1 MLLFFDSD
9 IEANFQN
16 FTFDKSESRHIS
28 KVLRKNVGSQIT
40 ITNGKGLEW
49 KGEITSILNQKVEA
63 KKITSLKHSNKKK
76 HIHLAVAP
84 TKSNDRMEWLI
95 EKVTEIGI
103 SSITPILC
111 DHSERKIIRKE
122 RLIKIAI
129 SALKQSQQFFLPEIN
144 SMMTFKKYIKSIS
157 HPGLIAHCGKSSKIE
172 LKNYNWESDQIHL
185 LVGPEGDFS
194 LKEIK
199 DAISAKLIPVSLGQ
213 QRLRTETASI
223 LGSHI
228 LLIKE

>member
-63 KKITSLKHSNKKK
+63 KKITSLQYSNKKK

-95 EKVTEIGI
+95 EKVTEIGV

-144 SMMTFKKYIKSIS
+144 SMMTFKNYIKSIN
-157 HPGLIAHCGKSSKIE
+157 HPALIAHCGKSSKIE
-172 LKNYNWESDQIHL
+172 LKNYNWESEQIHL
-185 LVGPEGDFS
+185 LIGPEGDFS

>member
-63 KKITSLKHSNKKK
+63 KKISSLQHSNKKK

-95 EKVTEIGI
+95 EKVTEIGV

-144 SMMTFKKYIKSIS
+144 SMITFKKYIKNIN

-172 LKNYNWESDQIHL
+172 LKNYNLESEQIHL
-185 LVGPEGDFS
+185 LIGPEGDFS

>member
-1 MLLFFDSD
+1 M
-9 IEANFQN
+9 
-16 FTFDKSESRHIS
+16 
-28 KVLRKNVGSQIT
+28 
-40 ITNGKGLEW
+40 EW
-49 KGEITSILNQKVEA
+49 KGEITSILNQRVEA

-95 EKVTEIGI
+95 EKVTEIGV

-129 SALKQSQQFFLPEIN
+129 SALKQSQQFFLPKIN
-144 SMMTFKKYIKSIS
+144 SMITFKKYIKSIN
-157 HPGLIAHCGKSSKIE
+157 HPGLIAHCGKLSKIE
-172 LKNYNWESDQIHL
+172 LKNYNWESEEIHL
-185 LVGPEGDFS
+185 LIGPEGDFS

>member
-63 KKITSLKHSNKKK
+63 KKITSLMHSNKKK

-144 SMMTFKKYIKSIS
+144 SMMTFKKYIKNIN

-172 LKNYNWESDQIHL
+172 LKNYNWESEQIHL
-185 LVGPEGDFS
+185 LIGPEGDFS

>member
-9 IEANFQN
+9 IEENFQN

-49 KGEITSILNQKVEA
+49 KGEIISILNQKVVV
-63 KKITSLKHSNKKK
+63 KKITSFKHSYKKK
-76 HIHLAVAP
+76 HVHLAIAP
-84 TKSNDRMEWLI
+84 TKSKDRMEWLI
-95 EKVTEIGI
+95 EKVTELGI

-111 DHSERKIIRKE
+111 DHSERKSIKKE

-144 SMMTFKKYIKSIS
+144 SMITFEKFIKNIS

-185 LVGPEGDFS
+185 IIGPEGDFS

-199 DAISAKLIPVSLGQ
+199 DAISVNLKPVSLGQ
-213 QRLRTETASI
+213 QRLRTETAGV
-223 LGSHI
+223 LGCHI

>member
-63 KKITSLKHSNKKK
+63 KKISSLQHSNKKK

-95 EKVTEIGI
+95 EKVTEIGV

-111 DHSERKIIRKE
+111 EHSERKIIRKE

-144 SMMTFKKYIKSIS
+144 SLMTFKKYIKNIN

-172 LKNYNWESDQIHL
+172 LKNYNLESEQIHL
-185 LVGPEGDFS
+185 LIGPEGDFS

>member
-63 KKITSLKHSNKKK
+63 KKISSLQHSNKKK

-95 EKVTEIGI
+95 EKVTEIGV

-144 SMMTFKKYIKSIS
+144 SMITFKKYIKNVN

-172 LKNYNWESDQIHL
+172 LKNYNLESEQIHL
-185 LVGPEGDFS
+185 LIGPEGDFS

>member
-9 IEANFQN
+9 IEENFQN
-16 FTFDKSESRHIS
+16 FTFDKSESRHIA
-28 KVLRKNVGSQIT
+28 KVLRKNIGTQIT

-49 KGEITSILNQKVEA
+49 KGEITSILNQKVVA
-63 KKITSLKHSNKKK
+63 RKITSLKHSYKKK
-76 HIHLAVAP
+76 HVHLAIAP

-95 EKVTEIGI
+95 EKITEIGI

-111 DHSERKIIRKE
+111 DHSERRIIKKK

-129 SALKQSQQFFLPEIN
+129 SALKQSQQFFLPKIN
-144 SMMTFKKYIKSIS
+144 SMITFKKYIKNIS
-157 HPGLIAHCGKSSKIE
+157 HSGLIAHCGKSSKIE

-199 DAISAKLIPVSLGQ
+199 DAISAKLKPVTLGQ
-213 QRLRTETASI
+213 QRLRTETAGL
-223 LGSHI
+223 LGCHI
-228 LLIKE
+228 LLLKE

>member
-9 IEANFQN
+9 IEENFQN
-16 FTFDKSESRHIS
+16 FTFDKSESRHIA
-28 KVLRKNVGSQIT
+28 KVLRKNIGTQIT

-49 KGEITSILNQKVEA
+49 KGEITSILNQKVVA
-63 KKITSLKHSNKKK
+63 RKITSLKHSYKKK
-76 HIHLAVAP
+76 HVHLAIAP

-95 EKVTEIGI
+95 EKITEIGI

-111 DHSERKIIRKE
+111 DHSERRIIKKK

-144 SMMTFKKYIKSIS
+144 SMTTFQKYIKNIN
-157 HPGLIAHCGKSSKIE
+157 HPGLIAHCVKSSKIE

-185 LVGPEGDFS
+185 LIGPEGDFS

-199 DAISAKLIPVSLGQ
+199 DAISAKLKPVSLGQ
-213 QRLRTETASI
+213 QRLRTETAGL
-223 LGSHI
+223 LGCHI
-228 LLIKE
+228 LLLKE

>member
-63 KKITSLKHSNKKK
+63 KKITSLTHSNKKK

-95 EKVTEIGI
+95 EKVTEIGV

-144 SMMTFKKYIKSIS
+144 SMMTFKKYIKNIN

-172 LKNYNWESDQIHL
+172 LKNYNWESEQIHL
-185 LVGPEGDFS
+185 LIGPEGDFS